1 MVWKL
6 WKKWLLVKRDVPWQS
21 CWMLKNDLCLNSIEI
36 ILSSTTEFLK
46 NLKMLYLWFDRYK
59 PHSCDYILPVLD
71 QLETRNQ
78 NGFQKGKKSATY
90 RSVANSI

>member
-1 MVWKL
+1 
-6 WKKWLLVKRDVPWQS
+6 
-21 CWMLKNDLCLNSIEI
+21 
-36 ILSSTTEFLK
+36 
-46 NLKMLYLWFDRYK
+46 MLYLWFDRYK